1 MKQYLFFAQ
10 IAVSILLV
18 IFILLQQR
26 GTALGS
32 TFGGGGGG
40 GGSYATRRGL
50 QKKIY
55 LVTIVLAGLFIVL
68 GLLNLLI

>member
-1 MKQYLFFAQ
+1 MKQYLIFVQ

-32 TFGGGGGG
+32 ALGGGGGEFY
-40 GGSYATRRGL
+40 STRRGL
-50 QKKIY
+50 QKKIF
-55 LVTIVLAGLFIVL
+55 LATIVLGSLFIIL
-68 GLLNLLI
+68 SLLNLLI